1 MAQPMP
7 LQTSSL
13 LPPTAL
19 DPAACAGCTLAPGSL
34 QRVREMTALRGQ
46 GWSLDEI
53 ALRYGVSRERV
64 RQILRANGG
73 PDPCD
78 VVDARRRRAERQ
90 AEARIDELLA
100 LWRAGEEPASAATTL
115 GLQAVACRSTIAR
128 FATEVDRTARRASL
142 ADARGSGAQMYS
154 DRDILVALTSVAARL
169 GRVPSPKEYAALARQ
184 LQFPSLPTVLN
195 RMGGWT
201 SAVRAAGMQ
210 PLGAKRRRRARRW
223 TDDACWT
230 ALRHVVAELGQIPTV
245 LAYERHAAERDDLPS
260 SATLRNR
267 LGRWSAITTRL
278 AAERALAV
286 HAPRA
291 GQRSPVGAL
300 GAPAPS

>member
-1 MAQPMP
+1 MAQRIP
-7 LQTSSL
+7 LQAGSMV
-13 LPPTAL
+13 LPTLA
-19 DPAACAGCTLAPGSL
+19 DPAACEGCTLAPGSR
-34 QRVREMTALRGQ
+34 QRIEEMTALRGQ

-73 PDPCD
+73 PDAQN
-78 VVDARRRRAERQ
+78 VANARRRRAEQQ

-100 LWRAGEEPASAATTL
+100 LWRAGEGPGSAASAL

-128 FATEVDRTARRASL
+128 FASEVDHAARRASL
-142 ADARGSGAQMYS
+142 AGARGRGAQMYS

-169 GRVPSPKEYAALARQ
+169 GRAPSPKEYAALARE

-201 SAVRAAGMQ
+201 SAIHAAGIR
-210 PLGAKRRRRARRW
+210 PLSVKRRARSRRW
-223 TDDACWT
+223 TEDACWT
-230 ALRHVVAELGQIPTV
+230 ALRNVVTELGEIPTV
-245 LAYERHAAERDDLPS
+245 LSYERHAADRADLPS
-260 SATLRNR
+260 SATVRNR

-278 AAERALAV
+278 AVERALSQ
-286 HAPRA
+286 HGPRV
-291 GQRSPVGAL
+291 GQLSPAAEL
-300 GAPAPS
+300 RAPS